1 MQDRQNKI
9 LKIIVEEYIKSAKPV
24 GSKAICDTLNCSSAT
39 IRNEMSILEEKGYL
53 EKTHTSS
60 GRVPSEL
67 GYRYYV
73 DNLMEPKELTGE
85 DVLTLQTILSNQ
97 SLELSDAITL
107 SMEIISEMT
116 NYTSLVLGS
125 ASLDNRLKKV
135 EVVPINDKTIIAI
148 IITDK
153 GHIEN
158 KTISINE
165 RISVE
170 EIRKMV
176 DLINNLL
183 VGTLIDEIGRKLE
196 FEIKPII
203 GNYIK
208 QQEAIYNMFYNAFNE
223 MTSKRDNYHYSGK
236 TNILKAPEFND
247 ADKIRNIIDKLED
260 KDVISSI
267 EEDSTGVNVYIGD
280 ESKIDSD
287 VTVIKTKYVVNG
299 NEGTI
304 AIIGPKRMNYDKV
317 ISILDFIKSEIE
329 KK

>member
-60 GRVPSEL
+60 GRVPSEI

-85 DVLTLQTILSNQ
+85 EVLTLQTILSNQ

-158 KTISINE
+158 KTISVSDMIE
-165 RISVE
+165 VD

-183 VGTLIDEIGRKLE
+183 VGTLIDEVNKKLE

-203 GNYIK
+203 GKYIK

-260 KDVISSI
+260 SDVISSI
-267 EEDSTGVNVYIGD
+267 EEDSTGINVYIGE

-287 VTVIKTKYVVNG
+287 VTVIKTKYNVNG

-317 ISILDFIKSEIE
+317 ISMLDFIKGEIE

>member
-1 MQDRQNKI
+1 MA
-9 LKIIVEEYIKSAKPV
+9 Y
-24 GSKAICDTLNCSSAT
+24 
-39 IRNEMSILEEKGYL
+39 LEDIGYL

-73 DNLMEPKELTGE
+73 DNLMKPKELTGE
-85 DVLTLQTILSNQ
+85 EVLTLQTILSNQ
-97 SLELSDAITL
+97 SLELSDAITK
-107 SMEIISEMT
+107 SMEIISELT

-125 ASLDNRLKKV
+125 SISDNRLKKV
-135 EVVPINDKTIIAI
+135 EVVPISDNSVIAI

-158 KTISINE
+158 KTIAINE
-165 RISVE
+165 NISVD

-183 VGTLIDEIGRKLE
+183 VGTLIDEVNKKLE

-203 GNYIK
+203 GKYIK

-223 MTSKRDNYHYSGK
+223 MTSKKDNYHFSGK
-236 TNILKAPEFND
+236 TNFLKAPEFD
-247 ADKIRNIIDKLED
+247 SADKVRSIVDKLED

-267 EEDSTGVNVYIGD
+267 EETSSGINVYIGD
-280 ESKIDSD
+280 ESNIDSD
-287 VTVIKTKYVVNG
+287 VTVIKTKYIVNG
-299 NEGTI
+299 EEGTI
-304 AIIGPKRMNYDKV
+304 AIIGPKRMKYDKV
-317 ISILDFIKSEIE
+317 IGMLEYIKGEIE
-329 KK
+329 K

>member
-9 LKIIVEEYIKSAKPV
+9 LKIIVEEYIKSANPV

-85 DVLTLQTILSNQ
+85 EVLTLQTILSNQ

-125 ASLDNRLKKV
+125 SSLDNRLKKV

-158 KTISINE
+158 KTISVSDMIE
-165 RISVE
+165 VD

-183 VGTLIDEIGRKLE
+183 VGTLIDEVNKKLE

-203 GNYIK
+203 GKYIK

-260 KDVISSI
+260 SDVISSI
-267 EEDSTGVNVYIGD
+267 EEDSTGINVYIGE
-280 ESKIDSD
+280 ESKIDND
-287 VTVIKTKYVVNG
+287 VTVIKTKYNVNG
-299 NEGTI
+299 SEGTI
-304 AIIGPKRMNYDKV
+304 AIIGPKRINYDKV
-317 ISILDFIKSEIE
+317 ISMLDFIKGEIE

>member
-1 MQDRQNKI
+1 MQFLTKPTINLLYPFVKRYEI
-9 LKIIVEEYIKSAKPV
+9 LKII
-24 GSKAICDTLNCSSAT
+24 
-39 IRNEMSILEEKGYL
+39 
-53 EKTHTSS
+53 
-60 GRVPSEL
+60 
-67 GYRYYV
+67 
-73 DNLMEPKELTGE
+73 
-85 DVLTLQTILSNQ
+85 
-97 SLELSDAITL
+97 
-107 SMEIISEMT
+107 
-116 NYTSLVLGS
+116 
-125 ASLDNRLKKV
+125 
-135 EVVPINDKTIIAI
+135 NDLHIAI
-148 IITDK
+148 IKDVCYSNTIPK
-153 GHIEN
+153 N
-158 KTISINE
+158 KTISVVD
-165 RISVE
+165 RIEVD

-223 MTSKRDNYHYSGK
+223 MTSKRDNYHFSGK

-247 ADKIRNIIDKLED
+247 ADKIRSIIDKLED

-267 EEDSTGVNVYIGD
+267 EEDSTGINVYIGD

-317 ISILDFIKSEIE
+317 ISMLDFIKGEIE
-329 KK
+329 KKWGKIW

>member
-1 MQDRQNKI
+1 M
-9 LKIIVEEYIKSAKPV
+9 VEEKEVVANELSEIEV
-24 GSKAICDTLNCSSAT
+24 LNKKIEELT
-39 IRNEMSILEEKGYL
+39 EKNKMLEEK
-53 EKTHTSS
+53 
-60 GRVPSEL
+60 
-67 GYRYYV
+67 
-73 DNLMEPKELTGE
+73 
-85 DVLTLQTILSNQ
+85 VLYK
-97 SLELSDAITL
+97 DA
-107 SMEIISEMT
+107 E
-116 NYTSLVLGS
+116 
-125 ASLDNRLKKV
+125 
-135 EVVPINDKTIIAI
+135 
-148 IITDK
+148 
-153 GHIEN
+153 
-158 KTISINE
+158 
-165 RISVE
+165 
-170 EIRKMV
+170 
-176 DLINNLL
+176 LINYRKRKD
-183 VGTLIDEIGRKLE
+183 DEVNKKLE

-223 MTSKRDNYHYSGK
+223 MTSKRDNYHFSGK

-247 ADKIRNIIDKLED
+247 ANKIRSIIDKLED

-267 EEDSTGVNVYIGD
+267 EEDSSGINVYIGE

>member
-1 MQDRQNKI
+1 MLDRQNKI

-24 GSKAICDTLNCSSAT
+24 GSKSICDTLNCSSAT
-39 IRNEMSILEEKGYL
+39 VRNEMSYLEEIGYL

-60 GRVPSEL
+60 GRVPSEK

-85 DVLTLQTILSNQ
+85 EVLTLQTILGNQ

-135 EVVPINDKTIIAI
+135 EVVPINEKTVIAI

-158 KTISINE
+158 KTISVSD
-165 RISVE
+165 RIEVD

-183 VGTLIDEIGRKLE
+183 VGTLIDEISKKLE

-203 GNYIK
+203 GKYIK

-267 EEDSTGVNVYIGD
+267 EEDSSGINVYIGD

-287 VTVIKTKYVVNG
+287 VTVIKTKYIVNG

-317 ISILDFIKSEIE
+317 ISILDFIKGEIE